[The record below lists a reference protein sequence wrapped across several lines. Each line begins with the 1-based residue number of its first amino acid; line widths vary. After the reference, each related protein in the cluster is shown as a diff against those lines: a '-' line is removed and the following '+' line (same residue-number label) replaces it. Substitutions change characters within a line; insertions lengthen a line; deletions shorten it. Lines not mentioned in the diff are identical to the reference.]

1 MKLFLLNIL
10 LAVLWMLMVAQFD
23 LYALLVGFIA
33 GYLLLAII
41 SRATHSE
48 GYATK
53 VWQLLTFTWY
63 FIYILTKANWQ
74 VAKEVL
80 SPDRTRVPRIVRY
93 SVDGLTEV
101 QITTLANA
109 ITLTPGTLVIDV
121 SPDRQFLYVHC
132 MFAAD
137 REGAVRELD
146 ELRDR
151 MMDEVF

>member
-10 LAVLWMLMVAQFD
+10 LAVLWMLMVGQFD
-23 LYALLVGFIA
+23 VYALLVGFAA
-33 GYLLLAII
+33 GYLLLALV
-41 SRATHSE
+41 SRATQTE

-53 VWQLLTFTWY
+53 AWQLVRFTGY
-63 FIYILTKANWQ
+63 FIYILVKANWG

-80 SPDRTRVPRIVRY
+80 APDPTRVPRIVRY
-93 SVDGLTEV
+93 SVAGLTEV
-101 QITTLANA
+101 QMTTLANA

-137 REGAVRELD
+137 RAGAIRELD
-146 ELRDR
+146 ELRDK

>member
-10 LAVLWMLMVAQFD
+10 LAVLWMLMVEQFD
-23 LYALLVGFIA
+23 LYALLVGFVA
-33 GYLLLAII
+33 GYLLLALV
-41 SRATHSE
+41 SRATQSE

-53 VWQLLTFTWY
+53 AWQLLKFTGY
-63 FIYILTKANWQ
+63 FIYILTKANWG

-80 SPDRTRVPRIVRY
+80 SPDATRVPRIVRY
-93 SVDGLTEV
+93 GVDGLTEV

-121 SPDRQFLYVHC
+121 SPDRRFLYVHC

-137 REGAVRELD
+137 REGAIRELD
-146 ELRDR
+146 ELRDK